1 MISIATLNELQ
12 DGDLRTTIEQAEGI
26 LKQRDTDRK
35 AKAGEDL
42 PSCVR
47 LWLNCAGRGRGLRA
61 CWLVPKRKLE
71 SIPESKLV
79 VDDAK
84 VVLYDMLGGAD
95 GFCYFR
101 ILKTLGD

>member
-1 MISIATLNELQ
+1 VPALGYGSIALAVGE
-12 DGDLRTTIEQAEGI
+12 ACVP
-26 LKQRDTDRK
+26 
-35 AKAGEDL
+35 AGF
-42 PSCVR
+42 
-47 LWLNCAGRGRGLRA
+47 
-61 CWLVPKRKLE
+61 VPKRKLD